1 MKPALKKGYSRILIN
16 DFVIKEMNVNL
27 FQASF
32 DLWMMADVTGKE
44 RTETQWSKLVEA
56 VGLHV
61 VAVHRLGMDAVIEI
75 GYD

>member
-1 MKPALKKGYSRILIN
+1 MKGALKGGYSRILIN
-16 DFVIKEMNVNL
+16 DFVIKETDVNL

-44 RTETQWSKLVEA
+44 RTEKEWASLVQPI
-56 VGLHV
+56 GMQV

-75 GYD
+75 GLE